1 MNTYEKVVEY
11 LKSYQELKYNLVFY
25 RNKMCGLKA
34 IRYSQEEK
42 GASVDNIMYVY
53 MQKIEDTENKMK
65 VIEEFIEENLHGK
78 QRLVVWERYVNNL
91 TLKEIGA
98 MIDVSRSA
106 VTKIINDAINCLC
119 QNYKKV

>member
-25 RNKMCGLKA
+25 RNKMGGLKA

>member
-25 RNKMCGLKA
+25 RNKMGGLKA

-42 GASVDNIMYVY
+42 GTSVDNIMYVY
-53 MQKIEDTENKMK
+53 MQKIEDTEKKMK

-98 MIDVSRSA
+98 IIDVSRSA

-119 QNYKKV
+119 QNY